1 MPSDITLLLDRWR
14 QGDQSALN
22 ELMPLVYAELNRR
35 ARNLLRGKASDYTLQ
50 PTALVHEACL
60 KLLGHAEPVFENRA
74 HFLAVLSRA
83 MRQVLV
89 DYVRSAQAAKRG
101 GKAEIVP
108 WDTHIEISVESASPA
123 PRMLELDRV
132 LSSLETANPRL
143 ARLVEMHYFGGMTA
157 EEVALATGRS
167 VHVVRHDL
175 RAARSFLRR
184 EMARGPAA

>member
-1 MPSDITLLLDRWR
+1 MPAEITILLDRWR
-14 QGDQSALN
+14 QGDQAALN

-35 ARNLLRGKASDYTLQ
+35 ARNLLRGKSPDYTLQ

-60 KLLGHAEPVFENRA
+60 KLLGHDGPGFENRA

-89 DYVRSAQAAKRG
+89 DYARSSHAAKRG
-101 GKAEIVP
+101 GSAERVP
-108 WDTHIEISVESASPA
+108 WDTQIEISAGSGSPA

-132 LSSLETANPRL
+132 LSLLETGNPRL

-157 EEVALATGRS
+157 DEMALALDRS
-167 VHVVRHDL
+167 AHAVRHDL
-175 RAARSFLRR
+175 RAAKSFLRR
-184 EMARGPAA
+184 EMARGAS